1 VLLEF
6 VVMLAM
12 LLSVVLMLVGFLSVF
27 TDYGWRLLHLISLK
41 YP

>member
-1 VLLEF
+1 
-6 VVMLAM
+6 MLAM

-27 TDYGWRLLHLISLK
+27 TEYGWRLLQLVSLK